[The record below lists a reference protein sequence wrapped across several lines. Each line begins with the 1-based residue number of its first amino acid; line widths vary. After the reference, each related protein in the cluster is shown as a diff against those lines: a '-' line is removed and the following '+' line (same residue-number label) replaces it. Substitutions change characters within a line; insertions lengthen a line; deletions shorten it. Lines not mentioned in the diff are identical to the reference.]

1 MADYKKMYFT
11 LFHTITDIM
20 EQLKYVQLETEQ
32 LYLTST
38 ENHLQL
44 LHKNY
49 PSNEKTDSP

>member
-32 LYLTST
+32 LYLTSS
-38 ENHLQL
+38 ENHLKL
-44 LHKNY
+44 LHTNY
-49 PSNEKTDSP
+49 SSNEKTDSP